1 MTLAPHIA
9 ARRAEQRQNGATYFA
24 VAFKSTFLTGMQD
37 RESRWDLIAAIANDA
52 ASLNLPITGV
62 RALVATKEALE
73 QAGCDYSMGTVKNLA
88 VTAKLYDNGSTEQ
101 KTIFETYGWTIVRDL
116 AKAGWTPADAANL
129 LGSKHRTR
137 ADVASAIRAARD
149 PGVPEPKPEPP
160 LGDAWR
166 AWLNKIN
173 GDLIEGARL
182 AERSDTEDAVLD
194 TYSAFAQLIYQRIT
208 ERKLDAELREFF
220 DSPAG
225 GPDATT

>member
-1 MTLAPHIA
+1 
-9 ARRAEQRQNGATYFA
+9 
-24 VAFKSTFLTGMQD
+24 MQD

-52 ASLNLPITGV
+52 SSLNLPITGV

-73 QAGCDYSMGTVKNLA
+73 QAGCDYAATTIKQLS

-129 LGSKHRTR
+129 LGSEHRTR
-137 ADVASAIRAARD
+137 ADVASAIRDLRG
-149 PGVPEPKPEPP
+149 PGTPEPKPEPP
-160 LGDAWR
+160 LGDAWK
-166 AWLNKIN
+166 AWLYKIN
-173 GDLIEGARL
+173 RDLIEGARL
-182 AERSDTEDAVLD
+182 AERSDIEDVVLD
-194 TYSAFAQLIYQRIT
+194 AYSAFAELIYQRIT